1 MPELRKQPVQPPV
14 KLPELPFRSAA
25 RVFSPR
31 TLFLHAQARFYFRKA
46 SHLNPEDSK
55 LYFRIA
61 GTYMNEQQ
69 WNQAVKHLETAMN
82 IHPNQPEYN
91 LAMGECRMRLDDFRQ
106 AIHYFS
112 NVVRLRPKNVSS
124 WEALIRCLFTATY
137 YEEALEQV
145 QAAILITDGKPV
157 FSYYLSAIYFAMGKS
172 KEGLLHLE
180 KGLSKTPKLLKKF
193 VDLNPSILQHQQ
205 VVDII
210 AKYKRNKSF

>member
-1 MPELRKQPVQPPV
+1 
-14 KLPELPFRSAA
+14 
-25 RVFSPR
+25 
-31 TLFLHAQARFYFRKA
+31 
-46 SHLNPEDSK
+46 
-55 LYFRIA
+55 
-61 GTYMNEQQ
+61 
-69 WNQAVKHLETAMN
+69 
-82 IHPNQPEYN
+82 
-91 LAMGECRMRLDDFRQ
+91 MGECRMRLDDFRQ

-193 VDLNPSILQHQQ
+193 IDLNPSILQHQQ